1 MNDMTI
7 SRTPEVIA
15 TEINVIKAQAR
26 DVYVRSAIEIGK
38 RLYEAKTMV
47 AHGKWGRWL
56 EENVEY
62 SERTAQNLIA
72 VYEEYGR
79 SGNAQAI
86 AGLSFTQAVLLL
98 RLDGETRTELMES
111 KDVPSM
117 STRELEEEIRR
128 ANAEIEKRQV
138 TIEQLMQADE
148 EKAAAEETKQAMIEE
163 QRAAMDRM
171 REELEQAKAA
181 EMSARA
187 QAADAVD
194 RANAVAKENAALKG
208 ELETE
213 RRRGVEIEQVE
224 VVPHEVKA
232 ELERLRK
239 LEESGGASEQELKLK
254 VTYTQTVEM
263 LGKLEEIIRRLD
275 ETQPETATR
284 YRRAV
289 AAALTKIAERLGGA

>member
-26 DVYVRSAIEIGK
+26 DVYVRSAIEIGR

-47 AHGKWGRWL
+47 AHGKWGKWL

-62 SERTAQNLIA
+62 SERTAQNLMA

-79 SGNAQAI
+79 SGNTQAI

-98 RLDGETRTELMES
+98 RLDGESRAELLED
-111 KDVPSM
+111 KDVPAM
-117 STRELEEEIRR
+117 STRELQAEIERV
-128 ANAEIEKRQV
+128 NAEIEKRQV
-138 TIEQLMQADE
+138 TMDQLMGDVA
-148 EKAAAEETKQAMIEE
+148 EKDAAAEKAKQDAADAKNAADAL
-163 QRAAMDRM
+163 RA
-171 REELEQAKAA
+171 ELEQAKAEA
-181 EMSARA
+181 AQARA
-187 QAADAVD
+187 QASDAVE
-194 RANAVAKENAALKG
+194 RANAVSKENAMMRM
-208 ELETE
+208 ELEEE
-213 RRRGVEIEQVE
+213 RKRGTVVEQVE
-224 VVPHEVKA
+224 VTPPEVEQ

-239 LEESGGASEQELKLK
+239 LEKSGANENVLKLR

-263 LGKLEEIIRRLD
+263 LGKVESMIRALED
-275 ETQPETATR
+275 EQPEEALR

-289 AAALTKIAERLGGA
+289 AAAAMKIAERLGGAE